1 MTIDPS
7 KNMDID
13 AILEDLYRSEINA
26 SILWASPGRGFHA
39 TLGSATLVGP
49 IPGRQLRLLRCIG
62 RVDPAGLSSRMHTL
76 DDGRPGARTRK
87 GDEVRLDRLHRSY
100 SPRAQRGFTSRYYRL
115 ERPVVTP

>member
-26 SILWASPGRGFHA
+26 SISGHCRVVAFTRRPAAQRLWVQYRDAYCAFYG
-39 TLGSATLVGP
+39 
-49 IPGRQLRLLRCIG
+49 IG

-76 DDGRPGARTRK
+76 DDGRPAARTRK
-87 GDEVRLDRLHRSY
+87 AMKFD
-100 SPRAQRGFTSRYYRL
+100 
-115 ERPVVTP
+115 

>member
-49 IPGRQLRLLRCIG
+49 IPRRLLRLLRYRTG
-62 RVDPAGLSSRMHTL
+62 RS
-76 DDGRPGARTRK
+76 GRSKQPNAYAR
-87 GDEVRLDRLHRSY
+87 
-100 SPRAQRGFTSRYYRL
+100 
-115 ERPVVTP
+115 

>member
-49 IPGRQLRLLRCIG
+49 IPGRQLRLLRCTG
-62 RVDPAGLSSRMHTL
+62 RADPAGPGSRMHTL
-76 DDGRPGARTRK
+76 DDGRPGVRTRK
-87 GDEVRLDRLHRSY
+87 GDEVRLDRLTVRS
-100 SPRAQRGFTSRYYRL
+100 
-115 ERPVVTP
+115 